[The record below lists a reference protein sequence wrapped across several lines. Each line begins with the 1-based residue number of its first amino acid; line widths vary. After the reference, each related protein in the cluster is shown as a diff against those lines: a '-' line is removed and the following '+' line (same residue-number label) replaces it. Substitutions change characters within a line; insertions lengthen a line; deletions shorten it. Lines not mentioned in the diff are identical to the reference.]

1 MPRVWSIV
9 AATGMLAALVIAG
22 PVVVQASDKKDR
34 TSEERRHDRARVLRE
49 RSTDAARSR
58 IGYPSVDGPI
68 TTTEPDTYYVLSLQ
82 IERLAGMIQAL
93 RRAEAQRKAAPAG
106 LGAVP
111 SSPVTA
117 PLSDVKTVYGPAGP
131 TEKSVRLL
139 LEYRLMIA
147 GNPRLKIGR
156 VADAGEAITAQ
167 VVTVDGSVVEEYKV
181 SKKTGVWQP
190 VR

>member
-9 AATGMLAALVIAG
+9 AASAVLAAFVIAS
-22 PVVVQASDKKDR
+22 PVAVQASDKKEK
-34 TSEERRHDRARVLRE
+34 SSAERRHDRARILRE

-58 IGYPSVDGPI
+58 TGYPSVYGPI
-68 TTTEPDTYYVLSLQ
+68 TTTDPDTYYVLSLQ

-93 RRAEAQRKAAPAG
+93 RRAEAQRKTAPAG
-106 LGAVP
+106 LGGLPA
-111 SSPVTA
+111 SPVTT
-117 PLSDVKTVYGPAGP
+117 PLLDVKTVYGPAGP

-156 VADAGEAITAQ
+156 IADDGDAIAAQ
-167 VVTVDGSVVEEYKV
+167 VVTVDGSIVEEYRVIKQ
-181 SKKTGVWQP
+181 TGVWQP